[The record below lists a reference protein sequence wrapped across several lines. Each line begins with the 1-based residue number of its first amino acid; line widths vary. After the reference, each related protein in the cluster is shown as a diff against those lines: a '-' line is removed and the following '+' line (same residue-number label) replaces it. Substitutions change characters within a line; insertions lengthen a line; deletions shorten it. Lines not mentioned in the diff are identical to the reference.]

1 MTTSQNYRQIL
12 LAFHKTSKD
21 KGWYQSWFSLFFLSF
36 HFKFQDLTRIVK
48 KEFEKRD
55 NTPNFMFRAQLAL
68 GSGASTFNVYYQNS
82 TNHEVGGERL
92 KNQRIKLLFSKLFK
106 FVLNFYKKFCSYI
119 DNHYLKLPFLIG
131 NIFFPLQESR
141 HHSSLHDISGRMQC
155 LYHWRLREITVLC
168 LA

>member
-1 MTTSQNYRQIL
+1 MSKSNDNFSKLSTNPACFSQNFQRQRLI
-12 LAFHKTSKD
+12 SKLV
-21 KGWYQSWFSLFFLSF
+21 FPFFLSF

-131 NIFFPLQESR
+131 NIFFPLERSR
-141 HHSSLHDISGRMQC
+141 HHSSLHDISGRLQC
-155 LYHWRLREITVLC
+155 LYH
-168 LA
+168 